1 MKKTTLIDHSRVE
14 IVQEE
19 NNMPLKNYKD
29 LDLKPEKAT
38 QEELEQL
45 RRKYRV
51 SDLFDT
57 SSREFL
63 RKQEE
68 KKSGKNV

>member
-1 MKKTTLIDHSRVE
+1 MS
-14 IVQEE
+14 
-19 NNMPLKNYKD
+19 LKNYKD
-29 LDLKPEKAT
+29 LDLKPENAT

-45 RRKYRV
+45 RRKYGV

-63 RKQEE
+63 HKQEE

>member
-19 NNMPLKNYKD
+19 NNMSLKNYKD

-45 RRKYRV
+45 RRKYGV

-63 RKQEE
+63 HKQEE